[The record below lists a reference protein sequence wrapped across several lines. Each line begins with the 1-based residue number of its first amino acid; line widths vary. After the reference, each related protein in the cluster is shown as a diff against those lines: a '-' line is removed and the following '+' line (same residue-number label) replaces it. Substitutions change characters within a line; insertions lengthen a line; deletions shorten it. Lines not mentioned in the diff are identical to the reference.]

1 MQKEGAFKPWKGDR
15 RMPRYSMPTDDV
27 EDLSKGDSSLS
38 NRTNASQQSPEE
50 SSCGRDDDEQKKA
63 VTENTIHRTSTEGEE
78 HSKDGCEWSSE
89 AQRCFDFKQIVIP
102 FNGISRNRSEVDVH
116 MLDNVEKRT
125 MKQSGSEPCLSKRKR
140 SFDAAGEDANYEQHK
155 RIHEEQGW

>member
-1 MQKEGAFKPWKGDR
+1 
-15 RMPRYSMPTDDV
+15 MPRYFMPTDDI
-27 EDLSKGDSSLS
+27 EDSSKGDLGLS
-38 NRTNASQQSPEE
+38 NRTTASQQSPEE
-50 SSCGRDDDEQKKA
+50 SSCGWDDDESNKV
-63 VTENTIHRTSTEGEE
+63 VTGTTFHRTSIEGQE

-89 AQRCFDFKQIVIP
+89 TQQCFDFKQTVIP
-102 FNGISRNRSEVDVH
+102 FKGIIRGRSEMDVH

-140 SFDAAGEDANYEQHK
+140 SFDAAGEDASYEQHK